1 VFPILFRVGPLEVT
15 SFGAMV
21 ALGALAGLWIFGREL
36 AARRVP
42 PEASDAAVVG
52 LVAGLVGAKLLWVA
66 EHVGEDTLL
75 RLTFA
80 RGGLSWYGGPLLG
93 GAVGLVYAA
102 RQGWPLVTLLGAA
115 TPALAAGQM
124 LGRIG
129 CFLVGDDYGRPTS
142 YPWGVRFPQGLPP
155 THVPVHP
162 TQLYEAA
169 LLGLFAWLLVWWS
182 RRGLPDRELV
192 GRYLLLTGTSRLV
205 IEILRVNEHH
215 ALGLT
220 LAQWITLPAI
230 LGGLLLAFL
239 ARRRA

>member
-1 VFPILFRVGPLEVT
+1 MFPNLFRLGPLEVS

-42 PEASDAAVVG
+42 PEATDAAVVG
-52 LVAGLVGAKLLWVA
+52 LVAGLVGAKLLWVV
-66 EHVGEDTLL
+66 EHLGDDTVVRLL
-75 RLTFA
+75 FA

-93 GAVGLVYAA
+93 GAVGLVYAV
-102 RQGWPLVTLLGAA
+102 RQGWPIVNLLGAA

-129 CFLVGDDYGRPTS
+129 CFLVGDDYGRPTT
-142 YPWGVRFPQGLPP
+142 YPWGVRFPHGLPP
-155 THVPVHP
+155 TLVPVHP

-169 LLGLFAWLLVWWS
+169 LLGLFAWLLVRWS
-182 RRGLPDRELV
+182 RRGVRDAELV

-205 IEILRVNEHH
+205 IELLRVNQHH

-220 LAQWITLPAI
+220 LAQWIALPAMLAG
-230 LGGLLLAFL
+230 LGLAVV
-239 ARRRA
+239 ARRR